1 METNYTNA
9 VTGKFGE
16 LIPDDEC
23 TPEDMME
30 IFKRDYFR
38 DFSSGISKLV
48 CRSGYGGDPSDMAA
62 QADYLYSAMKSEGAD
77 ISKATVI
84 GWLSGTHYPKYTSV
98 NRTHMFQVCF
108 ALHLDAETAEQF
120 FSHVYFSRFFNC
132 HNEREAVF
140 YYCIKNRLSYSDAL
154 AILERIDSI
163 SCSENS
169 DISAPEAAEF
179 TLHIKNSIDRITDTE
194 ALIKYITDH
203 KYWFNSWNISSNKV
217 ILELMQD
224 LVHEADDSKYVD
236 DLTAYCARRT
246 SAYPSDKN
254 CGLLMRLIRKE
265 YISSDEHFLEY
276 YKGEKVSSSYFML
289 KIMLGI
295 EDPITGETVLPR
307 IVTCNFP
314 TKKTFSDFFKNPTA
328 NTSYDSIRKILILL
342 QFWHFWCRTEL
353 IDNNDIPQNDLY
365 PAFCDETNDVLYHC
379 GYPTLFVGNPY
390 DFIYMY
396 AARTEVPTDSLRE
409 FFGAIEEEKQKM
421 EGRSGELYD

>member
-9 VTGKFGE
+9 VTDKFSE
-16 LIPDDEC
+16 LIPDNDC
-23 TPEDMME
+23 TPEEMME

-48 CRSGYGGDPSDMAA
+48 CRSGYSGDPSDTAA
-62 QADYLYSAMKSEGAD
+62 QADHLYSAMKSEGAD
-77 ISKATVI
+77 ISKATVS
-84 GWLSGTHYPKYTSV
+84 GWLSGTHYPKYTSI

-120 FSHVYFSRFFNC
+120 FDHVYFSRFFNC

-140 YYCIKNRLSYSDAL
+140 YYCIKNGLSYNDAL
-154 AILERIDSI
+154 AILERINS
-163 SCSENS
+163 SPCGENS
-169 DISAPEAAEF
+169 DIPTPEAAEF

-194 ALIKYITDH
+194 ALIEYITEH

-224 LVHEADDSKYVD
+224 LVHEADDRKYLD
-236 DLTAYCARRT
+236 ELTAYCAKRT
-246 SAYPSDKN
+246 SVYPSDKN
-254 CGLLMRLIRKE
+254 CGLLMRHIRNE
-265 YISSDEHFLEY
+265 YKTDDMHFLEY
-276 YKGEKVSSSYFML
+276 YKGQKITSSYFML
-289 KIMLGI
+289 KIMLGV
-295 EDPITGETVLPR
+295 EDSITGKTILPR

-328 NTSYDSIRKILILL
+328 NTSYDSIRKMLILL

-353 IDNNDIPQNDLY
+353 SENNDTPRHDLCH
-365 PAFCDETNDVLYHC
+365 AFCDETSDLLYHC
-379 GYPTLFVGNPY
+379 GYSALFVGNPY

-396 AARTEVPTDSLRE
+396 AARTDMPTDTLRE
-409 FFGAIEEEKQKM
+409 FFSSIEEMKRKTA
-421 EGRSGELYD
+421 GGSGELYD